1 MEQKFQRVAR
11 HLYRRQYEAASGDW
25 TTLYYARFVCRLK
38 KKRRL
43 FALGPD
49 SAVAKDKLKK
59 LEAQDVDRYDFDLDR
74 QRVETKEKVRD
85 GKSEPF
91 TFSEWAEKYPTFD
104 DVKRKRSLS
113 TDLVIIRLH
122 LEPFF
127 GPSLLT
133 EITREGLCRYV
144 DKRMGETLIRCK
156 KASKKFVH
164 RGTVS
169 NELSV
174 CRRMLRVATREGYK
188 VILPSFE
195 DLIVRTKFGGRA
207 LSADDQKKVLA
218 VYPMWLARLAEFAK
232 ETCLSQGDLLR
243 LTDDEIDTRLG
254 VIKPEGGRIKTG
266 VEQVSPLTKRAREI
280 LDEIRREKRSGAI
293 VPNVNGLVFTKED
306 GTPIT
311 KGMINGQVEKA
322 VRKTK
327 VKKFV
332 FHNYRNTALTEW
344 ARRGIHVDVAM
355 KAAGHDSVQ
364 MHKRYVRL
372 RQEDIASAFGTA
384 LEMATEIV
392 TEEKAVSVK

>member
-11 HLYRRQYEAASGDW
+11 HLYRRQYETASGDW

-372 RQEDIASAFGTA
+372 RQEDIASAFGTS

-392 TEEKAVSVK
+392 TEEKAVSAK

>member
-1 MEQKFQRVAR
+1 
-11 HLYRRQYEAASGDW
+11 
-25 TTLYYARFVCRLK
+25 
-38 KKRRL
+38 
-43 FALGPD
+43 
-49 SAVAKDKLKK
+49 
-59 LEAQDVDRYDFDLDR
+59 
-74 QRVETKEKVRD
+74 
-85 GKSEPF
+85 
-91 TFSEWAEKYPTFD
+91 
-104 DVKRKRSLS
+104 
-113 TDLVIIRLH
+113 VIIRLH

-306 GTPIT
+306 GAPIT

-372 RQEDIASAFGTA
+372 RQEDIASAFGTS

-392 TEEKAVSVK
+392 TEEKAVSAK

>member
-74 QRVETKEKVRD
+74 QRVESKEKVRD

-156 KASKKFVH
+156 KASEKFVH

-372 RQEDIASAFGTA
+372 RQEDIASAFGTS

-392 TEEKAVSVK
+392 TEEKAVSAK

>member
-1 MEQKFQRVAR
+1 
-11 HLYRRQYEAASGDW
+11 
-25 TTLYYARFVCRLK
+25 
-38 KKRRL
+38 
-43 FALGPD
+43 
-49 SAVAKDKLKK
+49 VAKDELKK

-91 TFSEWAEKYPTFD
+91 TFSEWAEKYFTFD

-164 RGTVS
+164 RSTVS

-207 LSADDQKKVLA
+207 LSADEQKKVLA

-266 VEQVSPLTKRAREI
+266 VEQVPPLTKRAREI
-280 LDEIRREKRSGAI
+280 LDENDEKSGAAQLFRTST
-293 VPNVNGLVFTKED
+293 GLSTKED
-306 GTPIT
+306 GAPIT

-355 KAAGHDSVQ
+355 NAAGHDSVQ

-372 RQEDIASAFGTA
+372 RQEDIASAFGTS

-392 TEEKAVSVK
+392 TEEKAVSAK

>member
-11 HLYRRQYEAASGDW
+11 HLYRRQYETASGDW

-207 LSADDQKKVLA
+207 LTADEQKKVLA

-372 RQEDIASAFGTA
+372 RQEDIASAFGTS

-392 TEEKAVSVK
+392 TEEKAVSAK

>member
-1 MEQKFQRVAR
+1 
-11 HLYRRQYEAASGDW
+11 
-25 TTLYYARFVCRLK
+25 
-38 KKRRL
+38 
-43 FALGPD
+43 
-49 SAVAKDKLKK
+49 VAKDKLKK

-91 TFSEWAEKYPTFD
+91 TFSEWAEKYFTFD

-164 RGTVS
+164 RGHSKQRV
-169 NELSV
+169 V
-174 CRRMLRVATREGYK
+174 CLPTHATRGDERRLQ

-195 DLIVRTKFGGRA
+195 DLIVRTKFGGRP
-207 LSADDQKKVLA
+207 LSADEQKKVLA

-280 LDEIRREKRSGAI
+280 LDENDEKSGAAQLFRTST
-293 VPNVNGLVFTKED
+293 GLSTKED
-306 GTPIT
+306 GAPIT

-355 KAAGHDSVQ
+355 NAAGHDSVQ

-372 RQEDIASAFGTA
+372 RQEDIASAFGTS

-392 TEEKAVSVK
+392 TEEKAVSAK

>member
-25 TTLYYARFVCRLK
+25 TTLYYGRFVCRLK

-127 GPSLLT
+127 GPTLLT

-174 CRRMLRVATREGYK
+174 CRRMLRVAAREGYK

-207 LSADDQKKVLA
+207 LTADEQKKVLA

-293 VPNVNGLVFTKED
+293 IPNLNGLVFTKED
-306 GTPIT
+306 GSPIT

-372 RQEDIASAFGTA
+372 RQEDIASAFGTS

-392 TEEKAVSVK
+392 TEEKAASAK

>member
-74 QRVETKEKVRD
+74 QRVESKEKVRD

-372 RQEDIASAFGTA
+372 RQEDIASAFGTS

-392 TEEKAVSVK
+392 TEEKAVSAK

>member
-25 TTLYYARFVCRLK
+25 TTLYYGRFVCRLK

-59 LEAQDVDRYDFDLDR
+59 LEAQDVDHYDFDLDR
-74 QRVETKEKVRD
+74 QRFETKEKVRD

-174 CRRMLRVATREGYK
+174 CRRMLRVAAREGYK
-188 VILPSFE
+188 MILPSFE

-207 LSADDQKKVLA
+207 LTADEQKKVLA
-218 VYPMWLARLAEFAK
+218 VYPIWLARLAEFAK

-243 LTDDEIDTRLG
+243 LTDDEIDTHLG

-266 VEQVSPLTKRAREI
+266 VEQVSPLTKRARQI

-293 VPNVNGLVFTKED
+293 VPNLNGLVFTKED
-306 GTPIT
+306 GAPIT
-311 KGMINGQVEKA
+311 KGMIDGQVEKA

-372 RQEDIASAFGTA
+372 RQEDIASAFGTS

-392 TEEKAVSVK
+392 TEEKAASAK

>member
-1 MEQKFQRVAR
+1 MAR

-133 EITREGLCRYV
+133 EITREGLCRYL

-207 LSADDQKKVLA
+207 LSADEQKKSSSGLPDVA
-218 VYPMWLARLAEFAK
+218 CQA
-232 ETCLSQGDLLR
+232 
-243 LTDDEIDTRLG
+243 
-254 VIKPEGGRIKTG
+254 GR
-266 VEQVSPLTKRAREI
+266 
-280 LDEIRREKRSGAI
+280 
-293 VPNVNGLVFTKED
+293 
-306 GTPIT
+306 
-311 KGMINGQVEKA
+311 
-322 VRKTK
+322 VRKGNL
-327 VKKFV
+327 FEP
-332 FHNYRNTALTEW
+332 RRPSALD
-344 ARRGIHVDVAM
+344 G
-355 KAAGHDSVQ
+355 
-364 MHKRYVRL
+364 
-372 RQEDIASAFGTA
+372 
-384 LEMATEIV
+384 
-392 TEEKAVSVK
+392 

>member
-11 HLYRRQYEAASGDW
+11 HLYRRQYETASGDW

-74 QRVETKEKVRD
+74 QRLETKEKVRD

-218 VYPMWLARLAEFAK
+218 VYPMWLATLAEFAK

-293 VPNVNGLVFTKED
+293 VPNVHGLVFTKED

-372 RQEDIASAFGTA
+372 RQEDIASAFGTS

-392 TEEKAVSVK
+392 TEEKAVSAK

>member
-11 HLYRRQYEAASGDW
+11 HLYRRQYETASGDW

-43 FALGPD
+43 SALGPD

-372 RQEDIASAFGTA
+372 RQEDIASAFGTS

-392 TEEKAVSVK
+392 TEEKAVSAK

>member
-11 HLYRRQYEAASGDW
+11 HLYPRQYETASGDW

-243 LTDDEIDTRLG
+243 LTDDEIDTRLD

-306 GTPIT
+306 GAPIT

-372 RQEDIASAFGTA
+372 RQEDIASAFGTS

-392 TEEKAVSVK
+392 TEEKAVSAK

>member
-11 HLYRRQYEAASGDW
+11 HLYRRQYETASGDW
-25 TTLYYARFVCRLK
+25 TTLYYGRFVCRLK

-49 SAVAKDKLKK
+49 SAAAKDRLKK

-91 TFSEWAEKYPTFD
+91 MFSEWAEKYPTFD

-127 GPSLLT
+127 GPSPLT

-174 CRRMLRVATREGYK
+174 CRRMLRVAAREGYK
-188 VILPSFE
+188 VIFPSYE

-207 LSADDQKKVLA
+207 LSADEQKKVLA

-243 LTDDEIDTRLG
+243 LTDNEIDTRLG

-280 LDEIRREKRSGAI
+280 LEEIRREKRSGAI
-293 VPNVNGLVFTKED
+293 VPNLNGLVFTKED

-372 RQEDIASAFGTA
+372 LQEDIASAFGTS
-384 LEMATEIV
+384 LEMSTEIV
-392 TEEKAVSVK
+392 TEDKAVSGK

>member
-25 TTLYYARFVCRLK
+25 TTLYYGRFVCRLK

-127 GPSLLT
+127 GPTLLT

-174 CRRMLRVATREGYK
+174 CRRMLRVAARERYK

-207 LSADDQKKVLA
+207 LTADEQKKVLA

-293 VPNVNGLVFTKED
+293 IPNLNGLVFTKED
-306 GTPIT
+306 GAPIT
-311 KGMINGQVEKA
+311 KGMIDGQVEKA

-372 RQEDIASAFGTA
+372 RQEDIASAFRTS

-392 TEEKAVSVK
+392 TEDKAVSTK

>member
-74 QRVETKEKVRD
+74 QRLETKEKVRD

-207 LSADDQKKVLA
+207 LSADEQKKVLA

-293 VPNVNGLVFTKED
+293 VPNVSGLVFTKED
-306 GTPIT
+306 GAPIT

-372 RQEDIASAFGTA
+372 RQEDIASAFGTS

-392 TEEKAVSVK
+392 TEEKAVSAK

>member
-11 HLYRRQYEAASGDW
+11 HLYRRQYETASGDW
-25 TTLYYARFVCRLK
+25 TTLYYGRFVCRLK

-49 SAVAKDKLKK
+49 SAVAKDRLKK

-91 TFSEWAEKYPTFD
+91 MFSEWAEKYPTFD

-113 TDLVIIRLH
+113 TDLVIIHLH

-127 GPSLLT
+127 GPTLLT

-156 KASKKFVH
+156 KPSKKFVH

-174 CRRMLRVATREGYK
+174 CRRMQRVAAREGYK

-207 LSADDQKKVLA
+207 LTADEQKKVLA
-218 VYPMWLARLAEFAK
+218 VYPIWLARLAEFAK

-293 VPNVNGLVFTKED
+293 RTSTGLSS
-306 GTPIT
+306 P
-311 KGMINGQVEKA
+311 
-322 VRKTK
+322 
-327 VKKFV
+327 
-332 FHNYRNTALTEW
+332 
-344 ARRGIHVDVAM
+344 RRTG
-355 KAAGHDSVQ
+355 
-364 MHKRYVRL
+364 RL
-372 RQEDIASAFGTA
+372 SQRE
-384 LEMATEIV
+384 
-392 TEEKAVSVK
+392 